1 MTGFTIIDC
10 CSSTRKRLFFLEI
23 WKVLHVIYR
32 HYSLQHAAQTQGYH
46 MHGYVEYM
54 NNKKA
59 VRVQTCISAGQQ
71 CSAVLSQ
78 QYLLLWE
85 LNFVCI
91 KDDLFLNILKKKCV
105 LGST

>member
-1 MTGFTIIDC
+1 MSFTDTTV
-10 CSSTRKRLFFLEI
+10 SNM
-23 WKVLHVIYR
+23 LHKLRDI
-32 HYSLQHAAQTQGYH
+32 SC
-46 MHGYVEYM
+46 MEYVEYM

-91 KDDLFLNILKKKCV
+91 KVDLFLNILKKKCV